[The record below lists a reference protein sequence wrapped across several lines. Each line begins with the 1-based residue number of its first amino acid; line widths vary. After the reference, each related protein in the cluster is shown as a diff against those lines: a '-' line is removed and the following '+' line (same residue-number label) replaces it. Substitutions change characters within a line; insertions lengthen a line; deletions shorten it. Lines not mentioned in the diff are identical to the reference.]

1 MDQITIPLSDDELD
15 WLDDFLLYRID
26 EEEAEARAGEVDE
39 GILNVAELDG
49 FLTAIASGPNAVM
62 PSKWLPAVWG
72 DFEPEWESQAE
83 FEKVFNL
90 LIRHMNEIVSML
102 LNSSE
107 EFEPIFMERE
117 VEGRKYLIVDEW
129 CVGYL
134 RGVALDEASWHA
146 DEIAPQLGVI
156 LLFGDEAGWAA
167 LDKMSSDEVEKQ
179 KALIPSAVRKIH
191 AYWYARRGESHT
203 IRCDSPK
210 PGRNDPCPCGSGKKY
225 KKCCGAAPTLH

>member
-15 WLDDFLLYRID
+15 WLDDFLLYRVD
-26 EEEAEARAGEVDE
+26 EDEAEARAGEVDE
-39 GILNVAELDG
+39 GILDIAELDG
-49 FLTAIASGPNAVM
+49 FLTAIASGPNTVM

-72 DFEPEWESQAE
+72 DFEPEWESPAE

-90 LIRHMNEIVSML
+90 IIRHMNEIVSML
-102 LNSSE
+102 LDSTE

-156 LLFGDEAGWAA
+156 QLFGAEAGWET
-167 LDKMSSDEVEKQ
+167 LEQMSLHEVEKQ
-179 KALIPSAVRKIH
+179 QALIPVAVGKIH
-191 AYWYARRGESHT
+191 AYWYARRGESQT
-203 IRCDSPK
+203 IRRDSPK
-210 PGRNDPCPCGSGKKY
+210 PGRNDLCPCGSGKKY